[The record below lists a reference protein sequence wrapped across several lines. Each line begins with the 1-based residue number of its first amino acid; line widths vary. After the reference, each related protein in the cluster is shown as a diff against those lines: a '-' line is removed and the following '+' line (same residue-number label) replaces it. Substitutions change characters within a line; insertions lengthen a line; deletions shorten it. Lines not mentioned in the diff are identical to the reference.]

1 MGDFSIHI
9 SADLVNRLVNNGE
22 KLKRKPKKTKV
33 KIPQESAHPQD
44 KVNEKQLHDDLETHK
59 GVPSPAWPVQP
70 PLFLPATPSSHSA
83 RTELDAIR
91 SVLQESERV
100 LEKLQKQEDGMLQA
114 VTERAKDL
122 HDKEFKLP
130 YQKPMPCLGDYEACR
145 ACYKEHAILFTLCA
159 IFAVLWYT
167 WAYVNSK
174 KGSLPLPPGPPGL
187 PFIGNL
193 ASLDPDLHSYF
204 ASLARTYGPIL
215 KLRLG
220 YKLGIVVNSPSLAR
234 EVLKDQD
241 ITFANRDVPDVARS
255 AAYGGSDI
263 VWTPYGPE
271 WRMLRKCVCS
281 QNA

>member
-100 LEKLQKQEDGMLQA
+100 LAKLQKQEDGMLQA

-145 ACYKEHAILFTLCA
+145 ACYKEH
-159 IFAVLWYT
+159 
-167 WAYVNSK
+167 
-174 KGSLPLPPGPPGL
+174 
-187 PFIGNL
+187 GN
-193 ASLDPDLHSYF
+193 D
-204 ASLARTYGPIL
+204 IL
-215 KLRLG
+215 KCAPLTRSYYDCVHRVKQQML
-220 YKLGIVVNSPSLAR
+220 YLWRREKLNENRKLLFLLEIWFKKLLVRNLDGSRATGTGI
-234 EVLKDQD
+234 
-241 ITFANRDVPDVARS
+241 F
-255 AAYGGSDI
+255 
-263 VWTPYGPE
+263 
-271 WRMLRKCVCS
+271 S
-281 QNA
+281 QLH